1 MFQPNL
7 SFQSNSLF
15 QSKNKKKFKMGIL
28 TELLP
33 MTNLLIPPPNPAHTP
48 EEEEGL
54 PQQDYCWRFISWW
67 GILVLITNDP
77 WWLSHSIGVW
87 YTLGSRVRTSN
98 RELKMISTRSLPP
111 FLFLFFIVQ
120 TVNVFN
126 NTYIFYNFYFQF
138 QSVLLETFFYQDFK
152 LLLLP
157 RL

>member
-1 MFQPNL
+1 MAGNL
-7 SFQSNSLF
+7 KTSDETNYLPVAMSHQIFHFNLRAYSRANNF
-15 QSKNKKKFKMGIL
+15 FKMGIP

-33 MTNLLIPPPNPAHTP
+33 MTNLLLPPPNPAHSP

-67 GILVLITNDP
+67 GILVLITNHP

-111 FLFLFFIVQ
+111 FLFCF
-120 TVNVFN
+120 
-126 NTYIFYNFYFQF
+126 
-138 QSVLLETFFYQDFK
+138 S
-152 LLLLP
+152 
-157 RL
+157 

>member
-54 PQQDYCWRFISWW
+54 PQQDYC
-67 GILVLITNDP
+67 
-77 WWLSHSIGVW
+77 
-87 YTLGSRVRTSN
+87 
-98 RELKMISTRSLPP
+98 
-111 FLFLFFIVQ
+111 
-120 TVNVFN
+120 
-126 NTYIFYNFYFQF
+126 
-138 QSVLLETFFYQDFK
+138 
-152 LLLLP
+152 
-157 RL
+157 